1 MSEDGGQTL
10 VAEPDE
16 SADETLTT
24 DFYLSE
30 GIDLSEANMEV
41 ASGSVTGNTPEAI
54 NPMECEYT
62 AQKLANTTTTTEDGS
77 KPYQI
82 YRISLTEEQAAA
94 GAYHIGWYGT
104 CLLYTSALL
113 RRKTTA
119 YFLLGIRREFRMHP
133 KTVS

>member
-1 MSEDGGQTL
+1 MLEDTEAPEVGGTDTVSEDGGQTL

-54 NPMECEYT
+54 NPMEC
-62 AQKLANTTTTTEDGS
+62 
-77 KPYQI
+77 
-82 YRISLTEEQAAA
+82 
-94 GAYHIGWYGT
+94 
-104 CLLYTSALL
+104 
-113 RRKTTA
+113 
-119 YFLLGIRREFRMHP
+119 
-133 KTVS
+133 